1 MCARAAY
8 TSMRRLRQLLQTP
21 VSATGMAAAE
31 HCELCNELLATNHR
45 HLWDWAARN
54 VVCVCSACS
63 LLMIRPGAAAGKYR
77 LIPERYL
84 AVTDFEL
91 TTSAWSALLIPVN
104 MAFLVQSAQPEPH
117 VSAFYP
123 GPAGAIESVLDTDQW
138 QSLLQVN
145 PVLAALEAE
154 VEALLINR
162 MRAPYTY
169 YLVPIDSCYRLVG
182 LLRRSWHGFSGGDEA
197 WQSMDDYFVALQ
209 AQAMVCDQLS
219 VTKGS
224 VDARSKL

>member
-1 MCARAAY
+1 MSAQAAY

-21 VSATGMAAAE
+21 VSAPRSAAAE
-31 HCELCNELLATNHR
+31 HCELCSELLAANHR
-45 HLWDWAARN
+45 HLWDGAARN

-63 LLMIRPGAAAGKYR
+63 LLMTRPGAAAGKYR
-77 LIPERYL
+77 LVPERYL

-91 TTSAWSALLIPVN
+91 NDSAWSDLLIPVN
-104 MAFLVQSAQPEPH
+104 MAFLVQSSQPGQH

-123 GPAGAIESVLDTDQW
+123 GPAGATESVLDSDHW

-182 LLRRSWHGFSGGDEA
+182 LLRRSWHGFSGGEEA

-209 AQAMVCDQLS
+209 AQAVVCDQLS
-219 VTKGS
+219 VTKGA